1 MTVTCDSAKY
11 SFSNPICIVR
21 FFSFTLKEIVNG
33 HYTVHWNLSRK
44 CESYLISG
52 SDAINFFPLLLEKV
66 FVCGKELQI

>member
-1 MTVTCDSAKY
+1 
-11 SFSNPICIVR
+11 VR